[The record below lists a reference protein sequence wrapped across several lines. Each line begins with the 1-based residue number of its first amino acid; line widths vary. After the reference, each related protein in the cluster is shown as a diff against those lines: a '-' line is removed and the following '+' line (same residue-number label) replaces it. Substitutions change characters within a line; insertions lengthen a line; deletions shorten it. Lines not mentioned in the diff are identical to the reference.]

1 MRISHFMAAACC
13 ATILSLASPAMAQD
27 VTLRIADSL
36 PVGHYV
42 AEQGIKLWMKEME
55 ERTGG
60 KLKAEYYPASQ
71 LGQGKDLMALTQS
84 GVTDIAL
91 IQAAYISEK
100 LPLSGVVELPELFPT
115 SCAGTHRYFDVASEG
130 GILYENELKPNGM
143 HLLFGAALAPYQLLM
158 KTIPVET
165 ISQLQGAKIRTGG
178 GTQDLLVN
186 KLGAVPVRIPGPE
199 MYESLSRGTADGVIL
214 PFGSVFSYDLQG
226 LLGYTTLSHGF
237 GTTVTA
243 YMISDKRWNELSP
256 EQQKV
261 LEEAGKEASDNLC
274 AYIDAETEELVGKLK
289 EAGIK
294 VIDLKSE
301 EQKKM
306 SDILSSVADEWAATL
321 DRRGLPATELLKA
334 MRAQA
339 AN

>member
-1 MRISHFMAAACC
+1 MRIPHFVVAACGAAALC
-13 ATILSLASPAMAQD
+13 LSSGALAQN
-27 VTLRIADSL
+27 VTLRLADSL

-42 AEQGIKLWMKEME
+42 AEQGLKVWMKDVE

-60 KLKAEYYPASQ
+60 KVKLEYYPASQ

-115 SCAGTHRYFDVASEG
+115 SCAGTHRYFEVASEG
-130 GILYENELKPNGM
+130 GLLYENELKPNGM
-143 HLLFGAALAPYQLLM
+143 RLLFGAALAPYQLLM

-261 LEEAGKEASDNLC
+261 LTEAGKEASDHLC
-274 AYIDAETEELVGKLK
+274 AYIDAETEELIAKLK
-289 EAGIK
+289 QAGIK
-294 VIDLKSE
+294 VIDMNAE

-321 DRRGLPATELLKA
+321 DARGLPATELLKT
-334 MRAQA
+334 MRAPA